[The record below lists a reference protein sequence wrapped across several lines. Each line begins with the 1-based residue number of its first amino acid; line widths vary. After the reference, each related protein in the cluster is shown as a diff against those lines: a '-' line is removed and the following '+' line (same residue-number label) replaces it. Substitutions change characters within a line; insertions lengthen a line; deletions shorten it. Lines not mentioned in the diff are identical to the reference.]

1 MEPMFDWE
9 EVMNRDVLIK
19 RLQQSDVSKPS
30 ASIGTTVVCNIKCY
44 FLKTLDCVDNLK
56 ENLSI
61 DLADRELEYNPFE
74 QLENERYKI
83 GKGDVVPAL
92 ELGLRHSRIGDRF
105 FLRANSRFAFGYNG
119 RDISIPPNADLH
131 FDIHVLNHIQES
143 ESDNTYVRAQ
153 ISSVL
158 ALNNGRFNACL
169 PEDIDRDIIENANRW
184 AAFSDLCFRKEAGN
198 RWFKYKD
205 FSRAARAYAE
215 GTKVADEYFK
225 SIDKYQDNKNDMI
238 KMDENGQ
245 MQINPNYRGGEGD
258 IKGDGDSPQEENDGK
273 DSIIFLAYVSCLNN
287 LAACHMEQGE
297 HLKARDLCVKVLEMD
312 PSNLKALLRAARSS
326 LALHVWQ
333 TSLHDT
339 ENSSVLTSTSNYCV
353 NCCFSIMIIERN
365 LILFTF

>member
-1 MEPMFDWE
+1 MFNWE

-19 RLQQSDVSKPS
+19 RLQKSDESKPS

-44 FLKTLDCVDNLK
+44 FLKTFETV
-56 ENLSI
+56 NLSV
-61 DLADRELEYNPFE
+61 DLADRELESEPFE

-105 FLRANSRFAFGYNG
+105 LLRANSRFAFGYNG

-143 ESDNTYVRAQ
+143 EIDNNYVHSQ

-158 ALNNGRFNACL
+158 SLNNGRFNACL
-169 PEDIDRDIIENANRW
+169 PEDIDIDIIDNANRW

-225 SIDKYQDNKNDMI
+225 SIDKYQDNKNEMI
-238 KMDENGQ
+238 KMDDNGQ

-258 IKGDGDSPQEENDGK
+258 SKGDGDSAKDENDGK
-273 DSIIFLAYVSCLNN
+273 DSVIFLAYVSCLNN

-297 HLKARDLCVKVLEMD
+297 NLKARDLCVKVLEMD

-326 LALHVWQ
+326 LALHVWKN
-333 TSLHDT
+333 H
-339 ENSSVLTSTSNYCV
+339 ST
-353 NCCFSIMIIERN
+353 NCCSVISSRSSPEPYLIRLFNNKFIEFRRV
-365 LILFTF
+365 